1 MDYHFIVLVGSMERG
16 RVFYWEVFAYVL
28 LVVGTL
34 GDHISTMLALR
45 LPHIYETNQFT
56 LVLMSNGLWL
66 PFDLL
71 LIALGIA
78 VPYLLLRVKRGGPLT
93 ALLAYPLVLGAIRL
107 GAYIWNLSLI

>member
-1 MDYHFIVLVGSMERG
+1 MERG
-16 RVFYWEVFAYVL
+16 RVFYWEVLAYTL

-34 GDHISTMLALR
+34 GDHVSTMLALR
-45 LPHIYETNQFT
+45 QPYIHEANPFT
-56 LVLMSNGLWL
+56 AALISNGLWL

-78 VPYLLLRVKRGGPLT
+78 VPYFLLRFKHGEPLK

-107 GAYIWNLSLI
+107 GACIWNLSLI